1 MVQNHLNKYRKIT
14 LKCKFDRAFEEY
26 VKNIEKNEYQQKK
39 MEKRRIERKNR
50 EAFTNLINQL
60 LTNREI
66 THETKWSEFVKAHLD
81 DPIYLNLVGQLG
93 STPHEI
99 FEDAISEERDLLNIH
114 KASFKNLV
122 KTNSIKFS
130 SNIPFEQFDA
140 ELKKY
145 PEYGELSDKA
155 RHLMH
160 EYYLYKI
167 KQK

>member
-1 MVQNHLNKYRKIT
+1 
-14 LKCKFDRAFEEY
+14 
-26 VKNIEKNEYQQKK
+26 
-39 MEKRRIERKNR
+39 
-50 EAFTNLINQL
+50 
-60 LTNREI
+60 
-66 THETKWSEFVKAHLD
+66 
-81 DPIYLNLVGQLG
+81 LNLVGQLG

-155 RHLMH
+155 RHLLH

-167 KQK
+167 K

>member
-1 MVQNHLNKYRKIT
+1 
-14 LKCKFDRAFEEY
+14 
-26 VKNIEKNEYQQKK
+26 
-39 MEKRRIERKNR
+39 
-50 EAFTNLINQL
+50 L

-66 THETKWSEFVKAHLD
+66 THETKWSEFVKVHLD

-155 RHLMH
+155 RHLLH

-167 KQK
+167 K